1 MNIEFLDGWVM
12 PVILAACWC
21 VGYVLKLHLPYDTK
35 WIPTVLFVIGAVSGF
50 FLLGGNYEAVVKGMI
65 SGLAAVGTHQL
76 FYQHMKLHMDEDE
89 VETMG
94 AGDGLDFDD
103 EEEVEENIFPE
114 DEEEAEVEGDE

>member
-35 WIPTVLFVIGAVSGF
+35 WIPTVLFAIGAISGF

-89 VETMG
+89 LLTMG
-94 AGDGLDFDD
+94 SGEEIDDYIEFFD
-103 EEEVEENIFPE
+103 EEDEVAE
-114 DEEEAEVEGDE
+114 DE